1 MRVTRRGCLM
11 QLIDDDIDFAA
22 YMQEQEAHAVRPAS
36 DWLHDTVAAFYAP
49 KDSNQAP
56 RMLWEKAGDKILF
69 RPGEVS
75 LWAGVNGHGKSMFL
89 SQVVLDLCYQGKRV
103 MVASF
108 EMKPVR
114 QMHRMSRQAAGS
126 RLPDREFLEVFHQW
140 TDGRLWIYDHVG
152 SVDWRK
158 VIAVMRYA
166 IAHFD
171 IEHFVIDSLMKCVKG
186 EDDYN
191 AQKDFVNE
199 LCAFAQAHGKHI
211 HLVHH
216 VRKGESEHKA
226 PGKFDV
232 KGAGAITD
240 QVDNVFIVWRNK
252 KAEEENNGEPT
263 CILACEK
270 QRNGEYEGKLGFW
283 FDIDSQQYV
292 ERVGGIALRYGVDM
306 KPSGK
311 GYSERVRFYQ
321 PGKAA

>member
-1 MRVTRRGCLM
+1 M
-11 QLIDDDIDFAA
+11 QLVPDSIDFSA
-22 YMQEQEAHAVRPAS
+22 YMQEPEHHNVRPAS
-36 DWLHDTVAAFYAP
+36 DWLIDTINSFYAP
-49 KDSNQAP
+49 DEGGRAP
-56 RMLWEKAGDKILF
+56 SMLWEKTKDRIRF

-89 SQVVLDLCYQGKRV
+89 SQATLDLCYQAERV

-108 EMKPVR
+108 EMKPAR
-114 QMHRMSRQAAGS
+114 QMHRMSRQASGS
-126 RLPDREFLEVFHQW
+126 NMPTQEWLQVFHQW
-140 TDGRLWIYDHVG
+140 TDERLWIYDHVG
-152 SVDWRK
+152 AVEWKK

-166 IAHFD
+166 V
-171 IEHFVIDSLMKCVKG
+171 EHYGITQFVIDSLMKCVKG

-199 LCAFAQAHGKHI
+199 LCAFAQAHNVHV

-252 KAEEENNGEPT
+252 KAEEEPGPDQPS

-270 QRNGEYEGKLGFW
+270 QRNGEFEGKIAFW
-283 FDIDSQQYV
+283 FDVGAQQYV
-292 ERVGGIALRYGVDM
+292 ESYGAIPCMYGIDMTTGGQ
-306 KPSGK
+306 K
-311 GYSERVRFYQ
+311 GYSLPARFFNYN
-321 PGKAA
+321 KE

>member
-1 MRVTRRGCLM
+1 M
-11 QLIDDDIDFAA
+11 QLVNDLIDFAA
-22 YMQEQEAHAVRPAS
+22 YMQEPESHAVRPAS
-36 DWLHDTVAAFYAP
+36 DWLDDTIAAFHDPDNGPRAP
-49 KDSNQAP
+49 G
-56 RMLWEKAGDKILF
+56 MLWTKAKDKIRF
-69 RPGEVS
+69 RGGEVS

-89 SQVVLDLCYQGKRV
+89 SQVAIDLCYQAERV

-152 SVDWRK
+152 AVEWRK

-166 IAHFD
+166 VEQFGINQ
-171 IEHFVIDSLMKCVKG
+171 FVIDSLMKCVKG

-199 LCAFAQAHGKHI
+199 LCAFAQAHNVHI

-252 KAEEENNGEPT
+252 KAEEEGNGDPT

-283 FDIDSQQYV
+283 FDLDSQQYV
-292 ERVGGIALRYGVDM
+292 ESLNEPPAMYGVA
-306 KPSGK
+306 GQGGRK
-311 GYSERVRFYQ
+311 GYALPVRWHT
-321 PGKAA
+321 PKAKP

>member
-1 MRVTRRGCLM
+1 M
-11 QLIDDDIDFAA
+11 QLITDTINFND
-22 YMQEQEAHAVRPAS
+22 YMQEPEQHNVRAAS
-36 DWLHDTVAAFYAP
+36 DWLDDVVDAFHGTSDGTRVP
-49 KDSNQAP
+49 T
-56 RMLWEKAGDKILF
+56 MLWEKTKDKVHF

-75 LWAGVNGHGKSMFL
+75 LWAGINGHGKSMFL
-89 SQVVLDLCYQGKRV
+89 SQVVLDLCYQAERV

-108 EMKPVR
+108 EMKPVK

-126 RLPDREFLEVFHQW
+126 RLPDREWLEVFHQW
-140 TDGRLWIYDHVG
+140 TDGRLWLYDHVG
-152 SVDWRK
+152 SVEWRK

-166 IAHFD
+166 VKTFGVNQ
-171 IEHFVIDSLMKCVKG
+171 FVIDSLMKCVKG

-199 LCAFAQAHGKHI
+199 LCAFAQTHGVHI

-252 KAEEENNGEPT
+252 TAEQDKTSGDPT
-263 CILACEK
+263 CVMACEK
-270 QRNGEYEGKLGFW
+270 QRNGEFEGKIGFW
-283 FDIDSQQYV
+283 FDVDSQQYV
-292 ERVGGIALRYGVDM
+292 ETLNELPSSYGVDNGVHGRSS
-306 KPSGK
+306 KK
-311 GYSERVRFYQ
+311 GYPLPVRYYE
-321 PGKAA
+321 GAAE